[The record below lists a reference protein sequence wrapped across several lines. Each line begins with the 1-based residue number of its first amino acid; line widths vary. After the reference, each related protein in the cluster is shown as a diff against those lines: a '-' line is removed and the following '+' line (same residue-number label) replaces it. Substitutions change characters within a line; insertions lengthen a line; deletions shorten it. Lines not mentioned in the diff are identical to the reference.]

1 MKKEDILKK
10 AQEEKVD
17 EMEQYVNDKSM
28 YFIFIAMFVCL
39 SVFSFTRFADG
50 MRIEDYVATLQISI
64 SVGSFYRYSK
74 TKKMNWLIVGVCSAF
89 SGLIFA
95 VIYFVNYFGV

>member
-28 YFIFIAMFVCL
+28 YLIFIAMFVCL
-39 SVFSFTRFADG
+39 TVFSFTRFADK
-50 MRIEDYVATLQISI
+50 MRIEDYVSTLDISI
-64 SVGSFYRYSK
+64 SAGGFYRYSK
-74 TKKMNWLIVGVCSAF
+74 TKKIQWLIVGICF
-89 SGLIFA
+89 LISGIVFA
-95 VIYFVNYFGV
+95 GIYFANYFGV